1 MPLSGVLAII
11 EGLMRNL
18 ILLFLS
24 GLAFTYSLEA
34 NSYCETL
41 MEQKLK
47 SDLSLSYKKFDQT
60 MNSGWRTIAEQNCYK
75 EAAQLIT
82 KYIEKHDSTE
92 NSLKWHLF
100 QMEAYS
106 GNYDRALKLENAI
119 LINAEQASANKL
131 LWNEYVIANIAFL
144 ENDLEKLKQ
153 QRSLIAAKKEE
164 HFGNGLNLK
173 IVDNLINGFGKPYRV
188 AYEGK

>member
-1 MPLSGVLAII
+1 
-11 EGLMRNL
+11 MRNF

-24 GLAFTYSLEA
+24 GLAFTYSLDA
-34 NSYCETL
+34 NSHCETL

-47 SDLSLSYKKFDQT
+47 SDLSLSYKEFDQT
-60 MNSGWRTIAEQNCYK
+60 MNAGWRTLAEQDCYK
-75 EAAQLIT
+75 EAALLIT
-82 KYIEKHDSTE
+82 KYIEKPDSTE

-106 GNYDRALKLENAI
+106 GSYDRALKLESAI

-131 LWNEYVIANIAFL
+131 LWNEYVVANIAFL

-153 QRSLIAAKKEE
+153 QRSLIAAKKKSTLET
-164 HFGNGLNLK
+164 G
-173 IVDNLINGFGKPYRV
+173 
-188 AYEGK
+188 